1 MEFYPQNVM
10 LLCVYFA
17 CKVDEYTIGKKIVS
31 IYNCLVVLNFPVT
44 EIKKWAWDTK

>member
-17 CKVDEYTIGKKIVS
+17 CKVDEYTIGEKH
-31 IYNCLVVLNFPVT
+31 FFF
-44 EIKKWAWDTK
+44 